1 MRIVFNTKSGL
12 SDEDHTEFIS
22 FDKKIKIT
30 KSSIRGK
37 VIIVPTDSQKRQY
50 NVTLIKALIR
60 CYFWH
65 SLIQTGKCKTIA
77 DIQRFENLKDKKYI
91 RKIMSIR
98 FLPAQLQEDILNG
111 TQDVDLS
118 LKKLLKLC

>member
-50 NVTLIKALIR
+50 NVTLIR

-91 RKIMSIR
+91 RKIMSLR